1 MDFLIFILAFY
12 FGIGIYEFYKSFL
25 MGQPTR
31 ECVING
37 LVWPVEVYYE
47 VRDLIKRNYIDK
59 EGP

>member
-37 LVWPVEVYYE
+37 VVWPVEVYYE

>member
-1 MDFLIFILAFY
+1 MGFLIFISAVY
-12 FGIGIYEFYKSFL
+12 FGVGLYEFYKSFL

-37 LVWPVEVYYE
+37 LVWPAEVYFE
-47 VRDLIKRNYIDK
+47 LRDIIKRNLIDK